1 MQGEQSA
8 DDMQSVGGVIVLGAG
23 KAVYMG
29 KDARGL
35 TFSGLISGHMLC
47 EFGQSTVP

>member
-1 MQGEQSA
+1 MEMSSPSMKSA
-8 DDMQSVGGVIVLGAG
+8 SVGGVIVLEGG

-35 TFSGLISGHMLC
+35 AF
-47 EFGQSTVP
+47 PK